1 MIKQLVFGCL
11 FICADIFSQT
21 SDGFNKV
28 NIEAVSLVFNPNQN
42 DTCITEFSGEANYL
56 SKKVRKSIEFY
67 EAAVSESYGYYHKLS
82 EIISEKMRDKFE
94 KKIISSSLI
103 DTLKSS
109 SSYRPNDLTCQITIT
124 KLNVLAVTNSFS
136 LKHVYQ
142 IEAKVAMLN
151 KKDKEVYGYKEIYQS
166 NIRKVS
172 SLVKLTNATHG
183 TYDYSNL
190 ELLYD
195 TIMNESI
202 DRILSKTHLDDFT
215 AKKEELKDFDPNAIV
230 KESFNKTAIAQTDI
244 TKTESDTTKSE
255 EKAPV
260 FSQLVLKTKNKK
272 TTQDLSE
279 AINSVVTVQVGQSKC
294 SGIIIS
300 DDGYI
305 LTSYAI
311 LNEDTTKTCEIIFP
325 DGKKIT
331 AVKARINAFADILL
345 LKVTGNYTPLVLNTI
360 NEPKITNDI
369 YAVGSSGSND
379 LGASISKG
387 IISGNR
393 IIEKKPILQLNAKI
407 NVWQLGGGL
416 FMPNGDLVGMLY
428 SKLIGK
434 NVEGIGFALTNTYII
449 KSLNITYE

>member
-1 MIKQLVFGCL
+1 MTKLLLFGFL
-11 FICADIFSQT
+11 FITIHFFSQT
-21 SDGFNKV
+21 PDSFNKV
-28 NIEAVSLVFNPNQN
+28 NIEAVSLIFSPGQN
-42 DTCITEFSGEANYL
+42 DTCITEYAGESNYAAG
-56 SKKVRKSIEFY
+56 KVRKRIEFY
-67 EAAVSESYGYYHKLS
+67 EAPVSESYGYYHKLS
-82 EIISEKMRDKFE
+82 QLISDKMRDRLE
-94 KKIISSSLI
+94 KKIIANSLI
-103 DTLKSS
+103 DTLKNL

-124 KLNVLAVTNSFS
+124 KCNVLAVSTTFS

-151 KKDKEVYGYKEIYQS
+151 KKDKEVYGYTELYQS
-166 NIRKVS
+166 NIRKVNN
-172 SLVKLTNATHG
+172 LVKLVNGSQG
-183 TYDYSNL
+183 TFDYTKL

-202 DRILSKTHLDDFT
+202 EQILSKTHLADFT
-215 AKKEELKDFDPNAIV
+215 KKKDGLKDFDPNAIV
-230 KESFNKTAIAQTDI
+230 KESAKPADI
-244 TKTESDTTKSE
+244 NNPEKTESKSDSSSSE
-255 EKAPV
+255 EKSPV

-272 TTQDLSE
+272 NNTDLSE
-279 AINSVVTVQVGQSKC
+279 AINSVVIVQVGESKC
-294 SGIIIS
+294 SGIIVS

-311 LNEDTTKTCEIIFP
+311 LNDDTSKTCEVIFP
-325 DGKKIT
+325 DGKKII
-331 AVKARINAFADILL
+331 AIKARINAFADLLL
-345 LKVTGNYTPLVLNTI
+345 LKVSGNYTPLVLNTT

-379 LGASISKG
+379 LGTSISKG

-434 NVEGIGFALTNTYII
+434 NVEGIGFALTNAYII
-449 KSLNITYE
+449 KSLNIKYE